1 MRSQAK
7 LVAFIAVLLFTVS
20 LMSVAINFLGDIT
33 DVNLDLEPRGR
44 SETVQGTEVPSRKGK
59 ADAMLVESPPQG
71 PMLPL
76 FEVFY
81 PPGTR
86 YLRWRVGETYVNGEW
101 ITGDGHEPVPYDGG
115 DITLEVS
122 GASIT
127 PKFFSVRPLINLTE
141 YVPATL
147 NVISLQFDGD
157 LQRYPTLELFHTQNF
172 TIRMYNLTYAL
183 YDFPVQTLLQAE
195 TTDIEACL
203 EVPEEL
209 EWDLMSRASFI
220 VSDFDNPYE
229 QLKAIERYLK
239 DNYEYDK
246 NYTTAPPD
254 VDPIEWFLSTEMR
267 GVCSHFNSAFVL
279 LARSIGI
286 PARAVSGY
294 VLDPVSPYQL
304 IMPYRAHMW
313 VEVPFEGLGW
323 ITFDATPEDIQEQQV
338 NDPRAQTITTI
349 TYNDD
354 RAVKGDIFH
363 VVGAVT
369 TINGTPV
376 DGLSVE
382 VYLNEQKNVTGPICG
397 VGTVHNGT
405 YNVTCQAEPS
415 LVVGDYNL
423 VAHTL
428 ENDLYQESWSDPP
441 ITIMTQTNVTAQTP
455 DKAYVGV
462 PVKIQG
468 TVIDSSNGEPVANAT
483 VSLNVNDETLLLK
496 TNEKGEVAISR
507 TFEAEGNETVEI
519 ILDDSRYYIGSNTS
533 FGIAVTVRPLI
544 PQDIL
549 KKTTILPYN
558 VALAAGVL
566 IIVAAVV
573 ISRRRP
579 SILPFTSEE
588 IMVEEV
594 VDELPSQFDDYKEA
608 IVSIFNHY
616 FRACSRK
623 YGDIDESMTPREFQ
637 RAMTLRI
644 PPAAAPSLE
653 YLVSSFEIADYSTF
667 QPTEEMY
674 RKCRVAYEEII
685 EVM

>member
-1 MRSQAK
+1 MRSQVK

-20 LMSVAINFLGDIT
+20 FMSVAINLLGDIT
-33 DVNLDLEPRGR
+33 DVNLDLEPQGR
-44 SETVQGTEVPSRKGK
+44 SKSVQGTESPSKKGQ

-71 PMLPL
+71 TIVPL

-101 ITGDGHEPVPYDGG
+101 ITRDSHEPVPYDGG

-127 PKFFSVRPLINLTE
+127 PKYFGVRPLINLTG

-147 NVISLQFDGD
+147 NMIRLQFDGD
-157 LQRYPTLELFHTQNF
+157 LQRYPTLELFHTQDF
-172 TIRMYNLTYAL
+172 TIRMYNLTYAH
-183 YDFPVQTLLQAE
+183 YDFPVRTLLQAE

-209 EWDLMSRASFI
+209 ESDLMSRASII
-220 VSDFDNPYE
+220 VSGFDSPYE

-239 DNYEYDK
+239 DNFEYDK
-246 NYTTAPPD
+246 NYTPAPSD
-254 VDPIEWFLSTEMR
+254 VDPIEWFLFTEMR
-267 GVCSHFNSAFVL
+267 GVCSHFNSAFIL

-294 VLDPVSPYQL
+294 IINPESDYQL
-304 IMPYRAHMW
+304 IMPYKAHMW

-323 ITFDATPEDIQEQQV
+323 ITFDATPEDIQEQQI
-338 NDPRAQTITTI
+338 NDPRALTITTI
-349 TYNDD
+349 TYNDET
-354 RAVKGDIFH
+354 ALKGDVFH

-376 DGLSVE
+376 DGLTIE

-397 VGTVHNGT
+397 VGSVYNGT

-415 LVVGDYNL
+415 LAVGDYNL
-423 VAHTL
+423 VAHAL
-428 ENDLYQESWSDPP
+428 ENELYQESWSDPP
-441 ITIMTQTNVTAQTP
+441 ITIMTQTNVTFQT
-455 DKAYVGV
+455 DTKAFVGV

-468 TVIDSSNGEPVANAT
+468 TVIDSSNGDPVVNAT
-483 VSLNVNDETLLLK
+483 VSLNVNDDTLLLK
-496 TNEKGEVAISR
+496 TNERGEVAISR

-519 ILDDSRYYIGSNTS
+519 IMDDSRYYIGSNTS

-544 PQDIL
+544 QEEIL
-549 KKTTILPYN
+549 KNTTMYPYN
-558 VALAAGVL
+558 LALAAGVL

-579 SILPFTSEE
+579 LILSLTSEE
-588 IMVEEV
+588 ITVEEV
-594 VDELPSQFDDYKEA
+594 VDELPSIFDDYKEA

-616 FRACSRK
+616 FRVCSRK
-623 YGDIDESMTPREFQ
+623 YGDIDKSMTPREFQ
-637 RAMTLRI
+637 RVMNPRI
-644 PPAAAPSLE
+644 PPATAPSLE

-685 EVM
+685 EVI